1 MRKMKRGKVSEGPVW
16 VTTCSEMILF
26 LLPALG
32 CGGYFFS
39 LLWVLIPPNLCS
51 SGWLQK
57 MGCSCST
64 SSDEW
69 SDSDSDSSLSEL
81 PPFVRRSTKTVEL
94 RQHTSAGTQ
103 HACLDEEVKE
113 RRQWHI

>member
-1 MRKMKRGKVSEGPVW
+1 
-16 VTTCSEMILF
+16 
-26 LLPALG
+26 
-32 CGGYFFS
+32 
-39 LLWVLIPPNLCS
+39 
-51 SGWLQK
+51 

-69 SDSDSDSSLSEL
+69 SDSDSDSSLPEL

-103 HACLDEEVKE
+103 HACLDEEVKGDGSGTCE
-113 RRQWHI
+113 EPLESHPHVALPRLSTGGEENTLDGQSRPNQSSVQQMSLVHPRF